1 MKFLLSF
8 CVLSGKLEFE
18 SLDFKLV
25 VLIYLVNLTKQ
36 EFLFYLGLVLDL
48 YKFYIQF
55 LNVDL
60 GSIKRLLKII
70 RSVFEASELR
80 VCLLHFFKLHF

>member
-18 SLDFKLV
+18 SFDFKLV

-36 EFLFYLGLVLDL
+36 DFLFYFRLVLDL

-55 LNVDL
+55 FNVDL
-60 GSIKRLLKII
+60 GSIERLL
-70 RSVFEASELR
+70 
-80 VCLLHFFKLHF
+80 

>member
-1 MKFLLSF
+1 MKFLLGF

-36 EFLFYLGLVLDL
+36 EFLFHLWLVLDL

-60 GSIKRLLKII
+60 GSIKRLL
-70 RSVFEASELR
+70 
-80 VCLLHFFKLHF
+80 